1 MNSNIYSLSFFEYL
15 ESLVV
20 EKKVLGSRFKN
31 YLIFVISFVFIESKI
46 IYAFLLQFLIILYSK
61 FLKLEIK
68 NKLEIINLNI
78 IPLIYA
84 LIITIFYLYIGYT
97 RSLNGMKI

>member
-1 MNSNIYSLSFFEYL
+1 M
-15 ESLVV
+15 
-20 EKKVLGSRFKN
+20 
-31 YLIFVISFVFIESKI
+31 FIESKI

-97 RSLNGMKI
+97 RSLNGMENMIIASFDRLTLAVKSLFAVNILFILNSYKLNLNKQKTN